1 MVGEALS
8 DHKFTLLDVGCSSG
22 IDPVWR
28 IFEKSLLA
36 FGFDPNIDEIERLSA
51 SEAATG
57 VSYIPAFVGV
67 PPGTPDA
74 ERLRSKQFWARNPW
88 DRLSVART
96 LERRAMAPALSN
108 AEATALN
115 LWPLVRLANSEEPVI
130 LPSFCADRGIRD
142 LDFIKIDVDGPDF
155 LILRSLER
163 SFQELRVLGVGIE
176 VNFFGSDD
184 PDTHT
189 LHNVDRL
196 MRKSGFDLFFLSSR
210 PYSTAAL
217 PARYQHVFPA
227 QTEFGRP
234 LQGDA
239 VYLRDAASP
248 ENVAWSSAQE
258 PEKLLKLAAL
268 YSLAQL
274 PDCAAEIL
282 VNFREHLA
290 PIFDIETGLD
300 ILTHAAHIDDMPSTY
315 REYIAAF
322 EADDPCFY
330 PRLSGSREALTQDSA
345 ASADNCVGKAS
356 ANEVRA
362 ENERLRAKLR
372 AVYASTS
379 WNITAPLRWMSRNAR
394 SASSKLSEWISHKR
408 LG

>member
-1 MVGEALS
+1 MEGLVSASPFARMVGETLS
-8 DHKFTLLDVGCSSG
+8 HHKFTLLDVGCSSG

-28 IFEKSLLA
+28 IFGKSLLA

-51 SEAATG
+51 SEAAAG

-130 LPSFCADRGIRD
+130 LQSFCVDRGIRD
-142 LDFIKIDVDGPDF
+142 LDFIKIDVDGADF

-163 SFQELRVLGVGIE
+163 AFHEFRVLGVAIE

-239 VYLRDAASP
+239 IYLRDAASP
-248 ENVAWSSAQE
+248 ENVACPRPRNPKSS
-258 PEKLLKLAAL
+258 
-268 YSLAQL
+268 
-274 PDCAAEIL
+274 
-282 VNFREHLA
+282 
-290 PIFDIETGLD
+290 
-300 ILTHAAHIDDMPSTY
+300 
-315 REYIAAF
+315 
-322 EADDPCFY
+322 
-330 PRLSGSREALTQDSA
+330 
-345 ASADNCVGKAS
+345 
-356 ANEVRA
+356 
-362 ENERLRAKLR
+362 
-372 AVYASTS
+372 
-379 WNITAPLRWMSRNAR
+379 
-394 SASSKLSEWISHKR
+394 
-408 LG
+408 